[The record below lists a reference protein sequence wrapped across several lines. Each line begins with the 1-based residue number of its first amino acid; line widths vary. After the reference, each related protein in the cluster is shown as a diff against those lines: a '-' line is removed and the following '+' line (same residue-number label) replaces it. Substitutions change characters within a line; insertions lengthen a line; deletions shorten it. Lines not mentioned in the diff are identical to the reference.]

1 MRALLRHIG
10 DFFIRRFGSP
20 IRDDESGE
28 LLGRALIVVWQ
39 GRIHLIGFTGT
50 GPLKP
55 VFRSQERIR
64 YWRQAIGFTRQSP
77 PDFPRHRPE

>member
-1 MRALLRHIG
+1 MRAIFRHIG
-10 DFFIRRFGSP
+10 KFFIQRLGSP
-20 IRDDESGE
+20 IRDDETGD
-28 LLGRALIVVWQ
+28 LLGRALIFVWR

-55 VFRSQERIR
+55 VFCSQDKIR
-64 YWRQAIGFTRQSP
+64 YWRQAIGFTRHSP